1 MDKTFKFQKGDTKLK
16 LKNFE
21 EIAGTVEYKYANI
34 ISDDNYIVTKA
45 QLMMMARQ
53 EKNESYRLTPV
64 WVFDVTENLKLQSG
78 EGSVEEHS
86 VLNQVI
92 VNAVTGEEIIQ

>member
-1 MDKTFKFQKGDTKLK
+1 MLFRS
-16 LKNFE
+16 
-21 EIAGTVEYKYANI
+21 

-53 EKNESYRLTPV
+53 EKNESYLLTPV

-78 EGSVEEHS
+78 EGSAEEHS